1 MLSIGRK
8 PGEYVMIGDDIC
20 VKVIS
25 VDGMLRLAIEAPRD
39 IPIVRGELYEKKL
52 AEQGLSTK
60 EVKPEGKKKGDPEKE
75 KSAGKPLSNIG
86 FTPAR

>member
-25 VDGMLRLAIEAPRD
+25 VDGMLRLAIEAPKE
-39 IPIVRGELYEKKL
+39 IPIVRGELYEKGL
-52 AEQGLSTK
+52 AEASAKIVAGPAKKGNPGSRK
-60 EVKPEGKKKGDPEKE
+60 ASKAVKPSEKKGSSK
-75 KSAGKPLSNIG
+75 GIQ
-86 FTPAR
+86 